1 MSARISVY
9 CKRCM
14 PLLCFCCC
22 FCFCFVLY
30 FFHCFLPHAHELF
43 KKFLNLSLRFYHS
56 PSANTRGTSRMFG
69 KLPKSPNL
77 VLSQASLRRGDEGPD
92 EDRRTNGS
100 TMWLSAILFSFFLT
114 LTFCEE
120 KKDTDKGPI
129 VRARLEVC

>member
-1 MSARISVY
+1 MYVFALFLLLFLLLFCSVFFSLFPAP
-9 CKRCM
+9 CTSES
-14 PLLCFCCC
+14 LL
-22 FCFCFVLY
+22 
-30 FFHCFLPHAHELF
+30 EI
-43 KKFLNLSLRFYHS
+43 NHS

-77 VLSQASLRRGDEGPD
+77 VCPKLHSGSDKDEGPD
-92 EDRRTNGS
+92 EDRRTKGR